1 MVHRVAPQ
9 ALHSPYEDTPMRL
22 IHLCHLPL
30 IAALAACSSTEA
42 PRSEQAGAP
51 SNDGRCNAATVQ
63 NLLGEHASS
72 ALVESARSK
81 AGAEQVRVLAPGDA
95 VTMDYN
101 SQRLNIDIDEAEVV
115 ERITCG

>member
-1 MVHRVAPQ
+1 
-9 ALHSPYEDTPMRL
+9 MRL
-22 IHLCHLPL
+22 FL

-72 ALVESARSK
+72 ALVESAGGH
-81 AGAEQVRVLAPGDA
+81 AIAH
-95 VTMDYN
+95 
-101 SQRLNIDIDEAEVV
+101 DIEE
-115 ERITCG
+115 

>member
-1 MVHRVAPQ
+1 
-9 ALHSPYEDTPMRL
+9 MRL

-30 IAALAACSSTEA
+30 IAALTACSSTEA
-42 PRSEQAGAP
+42 PRSEQASEHAGH
-51 SNDGRCNAATVQ
+51 GRCNAEAVQ
-63 NLLGEHASS
+63 SMLGEHASS
-72 ALVESARSK
+72 ALVESARRK